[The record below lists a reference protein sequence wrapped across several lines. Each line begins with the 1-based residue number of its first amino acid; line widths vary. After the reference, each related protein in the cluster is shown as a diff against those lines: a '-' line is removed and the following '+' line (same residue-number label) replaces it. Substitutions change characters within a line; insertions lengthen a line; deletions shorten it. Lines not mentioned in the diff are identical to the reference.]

1 MRTAAGGD
9 VDSDRGVFGGRRRDF
24 LALAGAVLGALV
36 AVLLAIPFLASF
48 VGPSFRRIRRH
59 LARAGRVAGLPV
71 GEPVQLT
78 YTDRNVDG
86 YLSQTV
92 TRQVWVVKQGDS
104 SVTVFSPI
112 CPHLGCRYEWVPA
125 AKHFYCPCHHSVF
138 ALDGAVLGG
147 PAPRPLDTLPSEIE
161 SGELRVEWERY
172 EPGIPEKKQV

>member
-9 VDSDRGVFGGRRRDF
+9 AASDRTAFEGRRRDF
-24 LALAGAVLGALV
+24 LAVAAAVLGALL
-36 AVLLAIPFLASF
+36 AVLAAIPFLGSF

-59 LARAGRVAGLPV
+59 IARVGRVAGLPV
-71 GEPVQLT
+71 GEPVELS
-78 YTDRNVDG
+78 YTDHEVDA
-86 YLSQTV
+86 YLVRTV
-92 TRQVWVVKQGDS
+92 TRQVWVVKQSAG

-125 AKHFYCPCHHSVF
+125 AHHFYCPCHHSVF

-161 SGELRVEWERY
+161 NGELRVEWERF
-172 EPGIPEKKQV
+172 EPGIPEKKEV